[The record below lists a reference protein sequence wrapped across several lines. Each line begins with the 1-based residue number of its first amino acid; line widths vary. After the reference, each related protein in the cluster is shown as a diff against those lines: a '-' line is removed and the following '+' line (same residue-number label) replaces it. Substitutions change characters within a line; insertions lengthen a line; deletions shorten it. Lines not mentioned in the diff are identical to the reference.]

1 MKRSVKWIVA
11 AGGTTLAV
19 AGAAALLRPAPVV
32 VHAAAAVRGALVV
45 TVDEEAETRVRDR
58 YVVAAPVAGRV
69 ARIVLQ
75 EGDAVGPG
83 TVVARVFPAPL
94 DARAREQAAAR
105 VEAAEDAQRAVDAAV
120 AQARA
125 AHTQAQRS
133 VERVRRLAAGALV
146 APEDLERAELEETS
160 RRRELES
167 AEFRARAAAHDVEA
181 ARSALRGGPGDALA
195 LSAPVRGR
203 VLRIPERSERV
214 VAAGT
219 PLIEIGDPAR
229 IEIVSDL
236 LSSDAVKVRPGAPMW
251 IEGWGGD
258 SALRGRLRTVEP
270 SGFTKISALGV
281 EEQRVNVVG
290 DFVDPPGALGDRYR
304 VEIRIVVWEAS
315 DILKAPVSALFRS
328 GEGWAVFV
336 VQGGRARVRPVATG
350 HRNTFEAEVTDGLAE
365 GDVVLTHPS
374 DRVADGT
381 RIRVKGGS

>member
-181 ARSALRGGPGDALA
+181 ARSALLGGPGDALA

-229 IEIVSDL
+229 IEIVADL

-336 VQGGRARVRPVATG
+336 VQGGRARVRPVAIG
-350 HRNTFEAEVTDGLAE
+350 HRNTFQAEITDGLAE